1 MYFQQKHGMH
11 AILADWQILRLAE
24 VFQRDKLEISA
35 NRGETPPQLSIQ
47 WEVVAKQTPQGA
59 FFPHHKFLNI
69 GIWPNYL
76 FLYKEILQDLR
87 QQLVFKTD
95 IQRVVDMMMVNIT
108 MENMDKEV
116 VFVGVHCRR
125 TDYAH
130 QLWKSSRANM
140 VDKRYFDRSFD
151 IYRSRYSQPATQ
163 VVFLVVSD
171 DTAWVKENL
180 GMHEDVR
187 FGADTSGSQV
197 KDIDLAGFDLCV
209 LAACNH
215 SVHT

>member
-1 MYFQQKHGMH
+1 MVT
-11 AILADWQILRLAE
+11 R
-24 VFQRDKLEISA
+24 
-35 NRGETPPQLSIQ
+35 
-47 WEVVAKQTPQGA
+47 QTVLTSDIIVSWP
-59 FFPHHKFLNI
+59 

-130 QLWKSSRANM
+130 QLWVN
-140 VDKRYFDRSFD
+140 
-151 IYRSRYSQPATQ
+151 I
-163 VVFLVVSD
+163 
-171 DTAWVKENL
+171 
-180 GMHEDVR
+180 
-187 FGADTSGSQV
+187 
-197 KDIDLAGFDLCV
+197 
-209 LAACNH
+209 
-215 SVHT
+215 